1 VNVKLGEGLMS
12 VTGQNAGSP
21 TLEQVAA
28 LAGVSR
34 ATVSRVVNGSPKV
47 LPDTVAAVNR
57 AIVELGYV
65 PNRAARAL
73 VTRRTDSV
81 ALVVPEPDSRVFSDP
96 FFAGILRGVSMTLAP
111 TSSQLVLLIQ
121 PAAGDDQ
128 RLLRYLR
135 GGHVDGAII
144 VSHHGRDNVLQELA
158 QLPLPIVFSAR
169 PLGVEASVA
178 SVDVDNVAGAR
189 TAVEYLLSLGR
200 RRIGTVTGPLDMTAG
215 LDRLTGFKEVLAE
228 AGLPADA
235 IAYGDFTAD
244 GGEVAAL
251 QLFEDHPELD
261 GLFVASDLMATAALR
276 VLSQRGRRVP
286 EDVAVVGFDDS
297 VLATTTTPRLTTIRQ
312 PVEQLG
318 ARMAELVLAKIGG
331 ADLTSPEIFDT
342 ELIIRGSA

>member
-1 VNVKLGEGLMS
+1 MNES
-12 VTGQNAGSP
+12 GSP
-21 TLEQVAA
+21 TLEEVAA

-47 LPDTVAAVNR
+47 LPDTVAAVEQ
-57 AIVELGYV
+57 AILQLGYV

-73 VTRRTDSV
+73 VTRRTDSI
-81 ALVVPEPDSRVFSDP
+81 AIVVPEPDSRVFSDP
-96 FFAGILRGVSMTLAP
+96 FFAGMLSGVSRTLAP
-111 TSSQLVLLIQ
+111 TSSQLVLLIE
-121 PAAGDDQ
+121 PAPEPTGVDDQ

-144 VSHHGRDNVLQELA
+144 ISHHGRDNVLQELA

-169 PLGVEASVA
+169 PLGVDVPVA

-189 TAVEYLLSLGR
+189 TGVEHLLSIGR
-200 RRIGTVTGPLDMTAG
+200 RKIATIAGPLDMTAG
-215 LDRLTGFKEVLAE
+215 IDRLTGYQEVMKE
-228 AGLPADA
+228 AGLPAM

-244 GGEVAAL
+244 GGEQATL
-251 QLFEDHPELD
+251 RLLDEHPDLD

-286 EDVAVVGFDDS
+286 ADVAVVGFDDS
-297 VLATTTTPRLTTIRQ
+297 VLATTTTPKLTTVRQ

-318 ARMAELVLAKIGG
+318 ARLAQILLAKIAG
-331 ADLTSPEIFDT
+331 ADLTSPEIYDT
-342 ELIIRGSA
+342 ELIVRDSA

>member
-1 VNVKLGEGLMS
+1 MNDS
-12 VTGQNAGSP
+12 GSP

-47 LPDTVAAVNR
+47 LPDTVAAVER
-57 AIVELGYV
+57 AIGQLGYV

-81 ALVVPEPDSRVFSDP
+81 AIVVPEPDSRVFSDP

-111 TSSQLVLLIQ
+111 TSSQLVLLIE
-121 PAAGDDQ
+121 PAEGDDQ

-169 PLGVEASVA
+169 PLGVDVPVA

-189 TAVEYLLSLGR
+189 TAVEHLLSIGR
-200 RRIGTVTGPLDMTAG
+200 RKIGTIAGPLDMTAG
-215 LDRLTGFKEVLAE
+215 QDRLTGYKDVMKE
-228 AGLPADA
+228 AGLTEAVA
-235 IAYGDFTAD
+235 FGDFTPD
-244 GGEVAAL
+244 GGEHAAL
-251 QLFEDHPELD
+251 RLFDEFPDLD
-261 GLFVASDLMATAALR
+261 GLFVANDLMATTALR

-286 EDVAVVGFDDS
+286 DDVAVVGFDDS
-297 VLATTTTPRLTTIRQ
+297 VLATTTTPRLTTVRQ
-312 PVEQLG
+312 PIEKLG
-318 ARMAELVLAKIGG
+318 ARLAEILLAKIGG
-331 ADLTSPEIFDT
+331 AELTSPEIYDT
-342 ELIIRGSA
+342 ELIIRDSA

>member
-1 VNVKLGEGLMS
+1 MQGGLGS
-12 VTGQNAGSP
+12 GSP

-47 LPDTVAAVNR
+47 LPETVAAVER
-57 AIVELGYV
+57 AIGELGYV

-96 FFAGILRGVSMTLAP
+96 FFAGILRGISMTLAP
-111 TSSQLVLLIQ
+111 TSSQLVLLIE
-121 PAAGDDQ
+121 PAEGDDQ

-169 PLGVEASVA
+169 PLGVEVPVA

-189 TAVEYLLSLGR
+189 TAVEYLLSKGR
-200 RRIGTVTGPLDMTAG
+200 RKLGTVAGPLDMTAG
-215 LDRLTGFKEVLAE
+215 LDRLTGYQEAMKE
-228 AGLPADA
+228 AGIEQAV
-235 IAYGDFTAD
+235 AYGDFTAD
-244 GGEVAAL
+244 GGEQATL
-251 QLFEDHPELD
+251 RLLDQHPDLD
-261 GLFVASDLMATAALR
+261 GIFVANDLMATATLR
-276 VLSQRGRRVP
+276 VLSHLGKRVP

-297 VLATTTTPRLTTIRQ
+297 VVATTTTPMLTTVRQ
-312 PVEQLG
+312 PVEKLG
-318 ARMAELVLAKIGG
+318 ARLAEMLLAKLAG
-331 ADLTSPEIFDT
+331 ADLTSPEIYDT

>member
-1 VNVKLGEGLMS
+1 VAFDP
-12 VTGQNAGSP
+12 QAGGTP

-47 LPDTVAAVNR
+47 LPDTVAAVEQ
-57 AIVELGYV
+57 AIGQLGYV

-81 ALVVPEPDSRVFSDP
+81 ALVMPEPDSRVFSDP
-96 FFAGILRGVSMTLAP
+96 FFAGILRGVSRTLAP
-111 TSSQLVLLIQ
+111 TSSQLVLLIE
-121 PAAGDDQ
+121 PAEGDDQ

-169 PLGVEASVA
+169 PIGVEVPVA

-189 TAVEYLLSLGR
+189 TAVEYLLSKGR
-200 RRIGTVTGPLDMTAG
+200 KRIGIIAGPLDMTAG
-215 LDRLTGFKEVLAE
+215 LDRLTGYREVVAE
-228 AGLPADA
+228 AG
-235 IAYGDFTAD
+235 IAEAVVFGDFTAE
-244 GGEVAAL
+244 GGEQATV
-251 QLFEDHPELD
+251 QLLDEHPDLD
-261 GLFVASDLMATAALR
+261 GIFVANDLMATATLR

-286 EDVAVVGFDDS
+286 DDVSVVGFDDS
-297 VLATTTTPRLTTIRQ
+297 VVATTTTPQLTTVRQ
-312 PVEQLG
+312 PVEKLG
-318 ARMAELVLAKIGG
+318 SRLAELLLAKVGG
-331 ADLTSPEIFDT
+331 ADLTSPEIYGT
-342 ELIIRGSA
+342 ELVVRGSA

>member
-1 VNVKLGEGLMS
+1 MQGLGS
-12 VTGQNAGSP
+12 GSP

-47 LPDTVAAVNR
+47 LPETVAAVER
-57 AIVELGYV
+57 AIGELGYV

-96 FFAGILRGVSMTLAP
+96 FFAGILRGISMTLAP
-111 TSSQLVLLIQ
+111 TSSQLVLLIE
-121 PAAGDDQ
+121 PAEGDDQ

-169 PLGVEASVA
+169 PLGVEVPVA

-189 TAVEYLLSLGR
+189 TAVEYLLSKGR
-200 RRIGTVTGPLDMTAG
+200 RKLGTVAGPLDMTAG
-215 LDRLTGFKEVLAE
+215 LDRLTGYQEAMKE
-228 AGLPADA
+228 AGIEQAV
-235 IAYGDFTAD
+235 AYGDFTTD
-244 GGEVAAL
+244 GGEQATL
-251 QLFEDHPELD
+251 RLLDQHPQLD
-261 GLFVASDLMATAALR
+261 GIFVANDLMATATLR
-276 VLSQRGRRVP
+276 VLSHLGKRVP

-297 VLATTTTPRLTTIRQ
+297 VVATTTTPMLTTVRQ
-312 PVEQLG
+312 PVEKLG
-318 ARMAELVLAKIGG
+318 ARLAEILLAKLAG
-331 ADLTSPEIFDT
+331 AELTSPEIYGT

>member
-1 VNVKLGEGLMS
+1 LSKQ
-12 VTGQNAGSP
+12 GQDSLSP

-47 LPDTVAAVNR
+47 LPDTVAAVER
-57 AIVELGYV
+57 AITELGYV

-96 FFAGILRGVSMTLAP
+96 FFAGILRGVSTTLAP
-111 TSSQLVLLIQ
+111 TSSQLVLLIE

-169 PLGVEASVA
+169 PLGVEFPVA

-189 TAVEYLLSLGR
+189 TAVEYLLSKGR
-200 RRIGTVTGPLDMTAG
+200 RKLGTVAGPLDMTAG
-215 LDRLTGFKEVLAE
+215 LDRLTGYQQVIAE
-228 AGLPADA
+228 EGIPEAV
-235 IAYGDFTAD
+235 AYGDFTAD
-244 GGEVAAL
+244 GGEQAAL
-251 QLFEDHPELD
+251 KLFDEHPDLD
-261 GLFVASDLMATAALR
+261 GVFVANDLMATAVLR
-276 VLSQRGRRVP
+276 VLSQLGRRVP
-286 EDVAVVGFDDS
+286 QDVSVVGFDDS
-297 VLATTTTPRLTTIRQ
+297 VVATTTTPKLTTVRQ
-312 PVEQLG
+312 PVVQLG
-318 ARMAELVLAKIGG
+318 TRLAEILLAKING
-331 ADLTSPEIFDT
+331 ADLTGPEIFNT

>member
-1 VNVKLGEGLMS
+1 MS
-12 VTGQNAGSP
+12 SAGQGAGSP

-47 LPDTVAAVNR
+47 LPETVAAVNE
-57 AIVELGYV
+57 AIGRLGYV

-81 ALVVPEPDSRVFSDP
+81 ALVVPEPDRRVFSDP

-111 TSSQLVLLIQ
+111 TSSQLVLLIE
-121 PAAGDDQ
+121 PAEGDDQ

-135 GGHVDGAII
+135 GGHVDGAIV

-169 PLGVEASVA
+169 PLGVEVPVS

-189 TAVEYLLSLGR
+189 TAVEHLLSIGR

-215 LDRLTGFKEVLAE
+215 LDRLAGFKETMAA
-228 AGLPADA
+228 AGLSADA
-235 IAYGDFTAD
+235 IAYGDFTAE
-244 GGEVAAL
+244 GGEQAAREL
-251 QLFEDHPELD
+251 LDAHPDLD

-276 VLSQRGRRVP
+276 VLSQRDRRVP

-297 VLATTTTPRLTTIRQ
+297 VLASTTTPRLTTVRQ
-312 PVEQLG
+312 PLEKLG
-318 ARMAELVLAKIGG
+318 ARLAELVLAKIGG
-331 ADLTSPEIFDT
+331 ADVTGPEIYDT
-342 ELIIRGSA
+342 ELVIRDSA

>member
-1 VNVKLGEGLMS
+1 MQ
-12 VTGQNAGSP
+12 GQDGGSP

-47 LPDTVAAVNR
+47 LPDTVAAVER
-57 AIVELGYV
+57 AIGELGYV

-81 ALVVPEPDSRVFSDP
+81 ALVVPETDSRVFSDP
-96 FFAGILRGVSMTLAP
+96 FFAGILRGISMTLAP
-111 TSSQLVLLIQ
+111 TSSQLVLLIE
-121 PAAGDDQ
+121 PTAGDDQ

-169 PLGVEASVA
+169 PLGVEVPVA

-189 TAVEYLLSLGR
+189 TAVEYLLSIGR
-200 RRIGTVTGPLDMTAG
+200 RKVGTVAGPSDMTAG
-215 LDRLTGFKEVLAE
+215 IDRLTGYQQVVAKAGIPE
-228 AGLPADA
+228 AV
-235 IAYGDFTAD
+235 AYGDFTAD
-244 GGEVAAL
+244 GGEQATI
-251 QLFEDHPELD
+251 QLLDRHPDLD
-261 GLFVASDLMATAALR
+261 GIFVASDLMATATLR
-276 VLSQRGRRVP
+276 VLSQLGKRVP
-286 EDVAVVGFDDS
+286 DDVAVVGFDDS
-297 VLATTTTPRLTTIRQ
+297 VVATTTTPKLTTVRQ
-312 PVEQLG
+312 PVEKLG
-318 ARMAELVLAKIGG
+318 ARLAEILLAKLAG
-331 ADLTSPEIFDT
+331 ADLTSPEIYDT

>member
-1 VNVKLGEGLMS
+1 LSKPLSRQGYDSL
-12 VTGQNAGSP
+12 SP

-47 LPDTVAAVNR
+47 LPDTVAAVER

-96 FFAGILRGVSMTLAP
+96 FFAGILRGVSSALAP
-111 TSSQLVLLIQ
+111 TSSQLVLLIE
-121 PAAGDDQ
+121 PSAGDDQ

-169 PLGVEASVA
+169 PLGVEKPVA

-189 TAVEYLLSLGR
+189 TAVEYLLSKGR
-200 RRIGTVTGPLDMTAG
+200 RKLGTVAGPLDMTAG
-215 LDRLTGFKEVLAE
+215 LDRLTGYQQVMAE
-228 AGLPADA
+228 QGIPEAV
-235 IAYGDFTAD
+235 AYGDFTAD
-244 GGEVAAL
+244 GGEQAAL
-251 QLFEDHPELD
+251 KLFDEHPDLD
-261 GLFVASDLMATAALR
+261 GLFVANDLMATAALR
-276 VLSQRGRRVP
+276 VISELGRRVP

-297 VLATTTTPRLTTIRQ
+297 VVATTTTPKLTTVRQ
-312 PVEQLG
+312 PVVQLG
-318 ARMAELVLAKIGG
+318 TRLAEILLAKIAG
-331 ADLTSPEIFDT
+331 ADLTGPEIFST

>member
-1 VNVKLGEGLMS
+1 MS
-12 VTGQNAGSP
+12 MPGQDTGSP

-47 LPDTVAAVNR
+47 LPDTVAAVER
-57 AIVELGYV
+57 AIGELGYV

-96 FFAGILRGVSMTLAP
+96 IFAGFIRGVSRTLAP
-111 TSSQLVLLIQ
+111 TSSQLVLLIE
-121 PAAGDDQ
+121 PAEGDDQ

-144 VSHHGRDNVLQELA
+144 VSHHGRDNVLQELV

-169 PLGVEASVA
+169 PLGVEVPVA

-189 TAVEYLLSLGR
+189 TAIEYLLSVGR
-200 RRIGTVTGPLDMTAG
+200 RKIGTITGPLDMTAG
-215 LDRLTGFKEVLAE
+215 LDRLTGYKEVMAE
-228 AGLPADA
+228 AGLPEAV
-235 IAYGDFTAD
+235 AYGDFTAD
-244 GGEVAAL
+244 GGEQAAL
-251 QLFEDHPELD
+251 RLFAEHPELD

-276 VLSQRGRRVP
+276 VISQRGRRVP

-297 VLATTTTPRLTTIRQ
+297 VVATTTTPKLTTIRQ

-318 ARMAELVLAKIGG
+318 TRLAEILLAKIGG
-331 ADLTSPEIFDT
+331 AVHTSPEIFST

>member
-1 VNVKLGEGLMS
+1 MQ
-12 VTGQNAGSP
+12 GQDSGSP

-47 LPDTVAAVNR
+47 LPETVAAVER
-57 AIVELGYV
+57 AIGELGYV

-96 FFAGILRGVSMTLAP
+96 FFGDILRGISRTLAP
-111 TSSQLVLLIQ
+111 TSSQLVLLIE
-121 PAAGDDQ
+121 PAEGDDQ

-169 PLGVEASVA
+169 PLGVEVPVA

-189 TAVEYLLSLGR
+189 TAVEYLLSIGR
-200 RRIGTVTGPLDMTAG
+200 RKLGTVAGPLDMTAG
-215 LDRLTGFKEVLAE
+215 LDRLTGYKEVAFEAGIAE
-228 AGLPADA
+228 AV
-235 IAYGDFTAD
+235 AYGDFTAD
-244 GGEVAAL
+244 GGEQATL
-251 QLFEDHPELD
+251 QLLGEYPELD
-261 GLFVASDLMATAALR
+261 GIFVANDLMATATLR
-276 VLSQRGRRVP
+276 VLSQLGKRVP

-297 VLATTTTPRLTTIRQ
+297 VVATTTTPKLTTVRQ
-312 PVEQLG
+312 PVEKLG
-318 ARMAELVLAKIGG
+318 ARLAEILLAKLAG
-331 ADLTSPEIFDT
+331 ADLTSPEIYDT

>member
-1 VNVKLGEGLMS
+1 MNES
-12 VTGQNAGSP
+12 GSP

-47 LPDTVAAVNR
+47 LPDTVAAVEQ
-57 AIVELGYV
+57 AILQLGYV

-73 VTRRTDSV
+73 VTRRTDSI
-81 ALVVPEPDSRVFSDP
+81 AIVVPEPDSRVFSDP
-96 FFAGILRGVSMTLAP
+96 FFAGMLSGVSRTLAS
-111 TSSQLVLLIQ
+111 TQSQLVLLIE
-121 PAAGDDQ
+121 PAEADDQ

-144 VSHHGRDNVLQELA
+144 ISHHGRDNVLQELA

-169 PLGVEASVA
+169 PLGVDVPVA

-189 TAVEYLLSLGR
+189 TGVQHLLSIGR
-200 RRIGTVTGPLDMTAG
+200 RKVATVAGPLDMTAG
-215 LDRLTGFKEVLAE
+215 IDRLTGYQEVMKE
-228 AGLPADA
+228 AGLPAM

-244 GGEVAAL
+244 GGEQATL
-251 QLFEDHPELD
+251 RLLDDHPDLD

-276 VLSQRGRRVP
+276 VLSQSGRRVP
-286 EDVAVVGFDDS
+286 ADVAVVGFDDS
-297 VLATTTTPRLTTIRQ
+297 VLATTTTPKLTTVRQ

-318 ARMAELVLAKIGG
+318 ARLAEILLAKIAG
-331 ADLTSPEIFDT
+331 AEHTTPEIYST
-342 ELIIRGSA
+342 ELVIRDSA

>member
-1 VNVKLGEGLMS
+1 MS
-12 VTGQNAGSP
+12 VAGQAAGSP

-47 LPDTVAAVNR
+47 LPDTVEAVNR
-57 AIVELGYV
+57 AIAELGYV

-81 ALVVPEPDSRVFSDP
+81 ALVVPEPDSRIFSDP
-96 FFAGILRGVSMTLAP
+96 FFAGILRGVSTTMAP
-111 TSSQLVLLIQ
+111 TSSQLVLLIE
-121 PAAGDDQ
+121 PAEGDDQ

-135 GGHVDGAII
+135 GGHVDGAIV

-169 PLGVEASVA
+169 PLGVDVPVT

-189 TAVEYLLSLGR
+189 TAVEHLLARGC

-215 LDRLTGFKEVLAE
+215 LDRLNGFKAAMAA

-235 IAYGDFTAD
+235 VAYGDFTAE
-244 GGEVAAL
+244 GAEAAAITL
-251 QLFEDHPELD
+251 LDEHPDLD

-276 VLSQRGRRVP
+276 VLAGRGRRVP
-286 EDVAVVGFDDS
+286 ADVAVVGFDDS
-297 VLATTTTPRLTTIRQ
+297 VLATTTTPRLTTVRQ

-318 ARMAELVLAKIGG
+318 ARLAELVLAKIAGN
-331 ADLTSPEIFDT
+331 TQTTPEIFAT
-342 ELIIRGSA
+342 ELVIRDSA

>member
-1 VNVKLGEGLMS
+1 MKDS
-12 VTGQNAGSP
+12 GSP

-47 LPDTVAAVNR
+47 LPDTVAAVER
-57 AIVELGYV
+57 AIGQLGYV

-81 ALVVPEPDSRVFSDP
+81 AIVVPEPDSRVFSDP
-96 FFAGILRGVSMTLAP
+96 FFAGILHGVSMTLAP
-111 TSSQLVLLIQ
+111 TSSQLVLLIE
-121 PAAGDDQ
+121 PAEGDDQ

-169 PLGVEASVA
+169 PLGVDVPVA

-189 TAVEYLLSLGR
+189 TAVEYLLSIGR
-200 RRIGTVTGPLDMTAG
+200 RKIGTIAGPLDMTAG
-215 LDRLTGFKEVLAE
+215 LDRLTGYKDVVRE
-228 AGLPADA
+228 AGLTEAVA
-235 IAYGDFTAD
+235 FGDFTAD
-244 GGEVAAL
+244 GGEQAAL
-251 QLFEDHPELD
+251 RLFDEFPDLD
-261 GLFVASDLMATAALR
+261 GLFVANDLMATTALR
-276 VLSQRGRRVP
+276 VLSQRRRRVP

-297 VLATTTTPRLTTIRQ
+297 VMATTTTPKLTTVRQ
-312 PVEQLG
+312 PVEKLG
-318 ARMAELVLAKIGG
+318 ARLAEILLAKIGG
-331 ADLTSPEIFDT
+331 AVLTSPEIYGT
-342 ELIIRGSA
+342 ELIIRDSA

>member
-1 VNVKLGEGLMS
+1 MKES
-12 VTGQNAGSP
+12 GSP

-34 ATVSRVVNGSPKV
+34 ATVSRVVNRSPKV
-47 LPDTVAAVNR
+47 LPDTVAAVER
-57 AIVELGYV
+57 AIGQLGYV

-96 FFAGILRGVSMTLAP
+96 FFAGMLRGVSRTLAP
-111 TSSQLVLLIQ
+111 TSSQLVLLIE
-121 PAAGDDQ
+121 PAEGDDQ

-144 VSHHGRDNVLQELA
+144 ISHHWRDNVLQELA

-169 PLGVEASVA
+169 PLGVDVPVA

-200 RRIGTVTGPLDMTAG
+200 RKIGTIAGPLDMTAG
-215 LDRLTGFKEVLAE
+215 LDRLTGYKEVVSE
-228 AGLPADA
+228 AGLTEAV
-235 IAYGDFTAD
+235 AYGDFTAD
-244 GGEVAAL
+244 GGEAAAQ
-251 QLFEDHPELD
+251 QLFDQHPDLD

-286 EDVAVVGFDDS
+286 QDVAVVGFDDS
-297 VLATTTTPRLTTIRQ
+297 VMATTTTPKLTTIRQ
-312 PVEQLG
+312 PLEKLG
-318 ARMAELVLAKIGG
+318 ARLAEIVLAKIGG
-331 ADLTSPEIFDT
+331 AELTSPEIYDT
-342 ELIIRGSA
+342 ELIIRDSA

>member
-1 VNVKLGEGLMS
+1 MQ
-12 VTGQNAGSP
+12 GQDSGSP

-47 LPDTVAAVNR
+47 LPDTVAAVER
-57 AIVELGYV
+57 AIGELGYV

-73 VTRRTDSV
+73 VTRRTDSI

-96 FFAGILRGVSMTLAP
+96 FFGDILRGISRTLAP
-111 TSSQLVLLIQ
+111 TSSQLVLLIE
-121 PAAGDDQ
+121 PAEGDDQ

-169 PLGVEASVA
+169 PLGVEVPVA

-189 TAVEYLLSLGR
+189 TAIEYLLSIGR
-200 RRIGTVTGPLDMTAG
+200 RKLGTVAGPLDMTAG
-215 LDRLTGFKEVLAE
+215 LDRLTGYKEVVAE
-228 AGLPADA
+228 AGIPEAV
-235 IAYGDFTAD
+235 AYGDFTAD
-244 GGEVAAL
+244 GGEQATL
-251 QLFEDHPELD
+251 RLLDEYPDLD
-261 GLFVASDLMATAALR
+261 GIFVANDLMATATLR
-276 VLSQRGRRVP
+276 VLSQLGKRVP

-297 VLATTTTPRLTTIRQ
+297 VVATTTTPKLTTVRQ
-312 PVEQLG
+312 PVEKLG
-318 ARMAELVLAKIGG
+318 ARLAEILLAKLAG
-331 ADLTSPEIFDT
+331 ADLTSPEIYDT

>member
-1 VNVKLGEGLMS
+1 MDGS
-12 VTGQNAGSP
+12 GSP

-47 LPDTVAAVNR
+47 LPETVAQVER
-57 AIVELGYV
+57 AIGELGYV

-81 ALVVPEPDSRVFSDP
+81 AIVVPEPDSRVFSDP
-96 FFAGILRGVSMTLAP
+96 FFAGMLRGVSRTLAP
-111 TSSQLVLLIQ
+111 TSSQLVLLLE
-121 PAAGDDQ
+121 PAEADDQ

-144 VSHHGRDNVLQELA
+144 ISHHGRDNA
-158 QLPLPIVFSAR
+158 LPIVFSAR
-169 PLGVEASVA
+169 PLGVDVPVA

-189 TAVEYLLSLGR
+189 TGVEHLLSIGR
-200 RRIGTVTGPLDMTAG
+200 RRVGTIAGPLDMTAG
-215 LDRLTGFKEVLAE
+215 LDRLTGYQDVMRE
-228 AGLPADA
+228 AGLPEI

-244 GGEVAAL
+244 GGEQAAVRL
-251 QLFEDHPELD
+251 LDEHPDLD

-276 VLSQRGRRVP
+276 VLSERGRRVP
-286 EDVAVVGFDDS
+286 GDVAVVGFDDS
-297 VLATTTTPRLTTIRQ
+297 VLATTTTPKLTTVRQ

-318 ARMAELVLAKIGG
+318 ARLAEILLAKIAG
-331 ADLTSPEIFDT
+331 AHLTDPEVYDT
-342 ELIIRGSA
+342 ELVIRDSA

>member
-1 VNVKLGEGLMS
+1 MQGLGS
-12 VTGQNAGSP
+12 GSP

-47 LPDTVAAVNR
+47 LPETVAAVER
-57 AIVELGYV
+57 AIGELGYV

-96 FFAGILRGVSMTLAP
+96 FFAGILRGISMTLAP
-111 TSSQLVLLIQ
+111 TSSQLVLLIE
-121 PAAGDDQ
+121 PAEGDDQ

-169 PLGVEASVA
+169 PLGVEVPVA

-189 TAVEYLLSLGR
+189 TAVEYLLSKGR
-200 RRIGTVTGPLDMTAG
+200 RKLGTVAGPLDMTAG
-215 LDRLTGFKEVLAE
+215 LDRLTGYQE
-228 AGLPADA
+228 AMKDA
-235 IAYGDFTAD
+235 GIEQAVAYGDFTAD
-244 GGEVAAL
+244 GGEQATL
-251 QLFEDHPELD
+251 RLLDQHPDLD
-261 GLFVASDLMATAALR
+261 GIFVANDLMATATLR
-276 VLSQRGRRVP
+276 VLSHLGKRVP

-297 VLATTTTPRLTTIRQ
+297 VVATTTTPMLTTVRQ
-312 PVEQLG
+312 PVEKLG
-318 ARMAELVLAKIGG
+318 ARLAEILLAKLAG
-331 ADLTSPEIFDT
+331 AELTSPEIYDT
-342 ELIIRGSA
+342 ELIVRGSA

>member
-1 VNVKLGEGLMS
+1 MKDS
-12 VTGQNAGSP
+12 GSP

-47 LPDTVAAVNR
+47 LPDTVAAVER
-57 AIVELGYV
+57 AIGQLGYV

-81 ALVVPEPDSRVFSDP
+81 AIVVPEPDSRVFSDP

-111 TSSQLVLLIQ
+111 TSSQLVLLIE
-121 PAAGDDQ
+121 PAEGDDQ

-169 PLGVEASVA
+169 PLGVDVPVA

-189 TAVEYLLSLGR
+189 TAVEYLLSIGR
-200 RRIGTVTGPLDMTAG
+200 RKIGTIAGPLDMTAG
-215 LDRLTGFKEVLAE
+215 QDRLTGYKDVVKE
-228 AGLPADA
+228 AGLIEAVA
-235 IAYGDFTAD
+235 FGDFTPD
-244 GGEVAAL
+244 GGEQAAL
-251 QLFEDHPELD
+251 RLFDEFPDLD
-261 GLFVASDLMATAALR
+261 GLFVANDLMATTALR

-286 EDVAVVGFDDS
+286 ADVAVVGFDDS
-297 VLATTTTPRLTTIRQ
+297 VLATTTTPKLTTVRQ
-312 PVEQLG
+312 PIEKLG
-318 ARMAELVLAKIGG
+318 ARLAEILLAKIGG
-331 ADLTSPEIFDT
+331 AELTSPEIYGT
-342 ELIIRGSA
+342 ELIIRDSA

>member
-1 VNVKLGEGLMS
+1 MDHP
-12 VTGQNAGSP
+12 GSP

-47 LPDTVAAVNR
+47 LPDTVAAVER
-57 AIVELGYV
+57 AIGELGYV

-73 VTRRTDSV
+73 VTRKTDSV
-81 ALVVPEPDSRVFSDP
+81 AIVVPEPDSRVFSDP
-96 FFAGILRGVSMTLAP
+96 FFAGILRGVSRTLAP
-111 TSSQLVLLIQ
+111 TSSQLVLLIE
-121 PAAGDDQ
+121 PAEADDQ

-169 PLGVEASVA
+169 PIGVDVPVA

-189 TAVEYLLSLGR
+189 TAVEHLLSIGR
-200 RRIGTVTGPLDMTAG
+200 RKLGTITGPLDMTAG
-215 LDRLTGFKEVLAE
+215 LDRLTGYQDVMKEAK
-228 AGLPADA
+228 LPEA
-235 IAYGDFTAD
+235 IAFGDFTAD
-244 GGEVAAL
+244 GGEQAAIRL
-251 QLFEDHPELD
+251 LDEHPDLD

-286 EDVAVVGFDDS
+286 DDVAVVGFDDS
-297 VLATTTTPRLTTIRQ
+297 VLATTTTPRLTTVRQ
-312 PVEQLG
+312 PVEKLG
-318 ARMAELVLAKIGG
+318 ARLAEILLAKIGG
-331 ADLTSPEIFDT
+331 TKLTSPEIYDT
-342 ELIIRGSA
+342 ELIIRDSA

>member
-1 VNVKLGEGLMS
+1 
-12 VTGQNAGSP
+12 
-21 TLEQVAA
+21 LEQVAA

-47 LPDTVAAVNR
+47 LPETVAAVER

-96 FFAGILRGVSMTLAP
+96 FFAGILRGISMTLAP
-111 TSSQLVLLIQ
+111 TSSQLVLLIE
-121 PAAGDDQ
+121 PAEGDDQ

-158 QLPLPIVFSAR
+158 HLPLPIVFSAR
-169 PLGVEASVA
+169 PLGVEVPVA

-189 TAVEYLLSLGR
+189 TAVEYLLSKGR
-200 RRIGTVTGPLDMTAG
+200 RKLGTVAGPLDMTAG
-215 LDRLTGFKEVLAE
+215 LDRLTGYQEAIKEAGIAE
-228 AGLPADA
+228 AV
-235 IAYGDFTAD
+235 AYGDFTVD
-244 GGEVAAL
+244 GGEQATL
-251 QLFEDHPELD
+251 RLLDQHPDLD
-261 GLFVASDLMATAALR
+261 GIFVANDLMATATLR
-276 VLSQRGRRVP
+276 VLSQAGKRVP

-297 VLATTTTPRLTTIRQ
+297 VVATTTTPKLTTVRQ
-312 PVEQLG
+312 PVEKLG
-318 ARMAELVLAKIGG
+318 TRLAEILLAKLAG
-331 ADLTSPEIFDT
+331 ADLTSPEIFGT

>member
-1 VNVKLGEGLMS
+1 MNES
-12 VTGQNAGSP
+12 GSP

-47 LPDTVAAVNR
+47 LPDTVAAVER
-57 AIVELGYV
+57 AIGQLGYV

-73 VTRRTDSV
+73 VTRRTDSI
-81 ALVVPEPDSRVFSDP
+81 AIVVPEPDSRVFSDP
-96 FFAGILRGVSMTLAP
+96 FFAGMLRGVSLTLAP
-111 TSSQLVLLIQ
+111 TSSQLVLLIE
-121 PAAGDDQ
+121 PAEGDDQ

-144 VSHHGRDNVLQELA
+144 ISHHGRDNVLQELA

-169 PLGVEASVA
+169 PLGVDVPVA

-189 TAVEYLLSLGR
+189 TGVEYLLSIGR
-200 RRIGTVTGPLDMTAG
+200 RKIGTVTGPLDMTAG
-215 LDRLTGFKEVLAE
+215 LDRLTGYQDVMKE
-228 AGLPADA
+228 AGLPAA
-235 IAYGDFTAD
+235 ISYGDFTAD
-244 GGEVAAL
+244 GGEQAAL
-251 QLFEDHPELD
+251 RLFDEHPDLD

-286 EDVAVVGFDDS
+286 DDVAVVGFDDS
-297 VLATTTTPRLTTIRQ
+297 VLATTTTPKLTTVRQ

-318 ARMAELVLAKIGG
+318 ARLAEILLAKIGG
-331 ADLTSPEIFDT
+331 ADLHNPEIYGT
-342 ELIIRGSA
+342 ELIVRDSA